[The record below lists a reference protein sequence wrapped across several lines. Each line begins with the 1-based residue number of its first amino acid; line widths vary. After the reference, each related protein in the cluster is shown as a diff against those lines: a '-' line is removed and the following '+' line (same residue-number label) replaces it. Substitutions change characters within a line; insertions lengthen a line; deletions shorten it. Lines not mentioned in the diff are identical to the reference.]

1 MSQKLSEKVAL
12 VTGGNSGIGLA
23 TAKRFVAEGAYVFI
37 TGRRQPELDAAVK
50 EIGKNVTGI
59 QSDVSN
65 LADLDRLY
73 ATIEQEQGHLDV
85 LFANAGGGQLIPLGS
100 ITEEH
105 FDKTFNTNVK
115 GLLFTVQKALPLM
128 PEGAS
133 IVLNASTTSIKG
145 TPAFSVYSATKAAVR
160 SFARN
165 WTLDLKDRQI
175 RVNAVSPGVTPTP
188 AYNLLGLSEEQLKEF
203 VESQANNIPLGR
215 VGTPDEIAKAVVFLA
230 SDDSSFVNGIELFVD
245 GGMAQ
250 I

>member
-12 VTGGNSGIGLA
+12 VTGGTSGIGLA

-37 TGRRQPELDAAVK
+37 TGRRQTELDAAVK

-73 ATIEQEQGHLDV
+73 ATIEQEQSHLDV
-85 LFANAGGGQLIPLGS
+85 VFANAGSGQFIPLGS

-128 PEGAS
+128 PEGAA
-133 IVLNASTTSIKG
+133 IILNASINSIKG
-145 TPAFSVYSATKAAVR
+145 IPAFSVYNATKAAVR
-160 SFARN
+160 SFART
-165 WTLDLKDRQI
+165 WILDLKDRQI
-175 RVNAVSPGVTPTP
+175 RVNVVSPGPIPTP
-188 AYNLLGLSEEQLKEF
+188 AYNLLGFSEEQVKEF
-203 VESQANNIPLGR
+203 VENQANNIPLGR